1 MSYRDLEGEDPAEVE
16 HAAEVIDAPDPAR
29 IDDNLDDPGQLG
41 GEQGGHQEPVGPAT
55 DRRGRRVALGIAV
68 ALLAAGGWYVYDRQ
82 ANEPQSSPAPVVTA
96 SAAPDPGPAPAPEA
110 SRPTTAPTTLEPP
123 MGVPPPKTGPA
134 ATRAPGGSVVTSALN
149 AVRAFIPAWTLKG
162 TPAQRRAAL
171 TPVTTTRLVG
181 ALADVRAVD
190 LPVITGD
197 PRIESATAAAVV
209 VALPTGDGTG
219 LLTVEPIDGRW
230 LVTGV
235 SLAP

>member
-1 MSYRDLEGEDPAEVE
+1 
-16 HAAEVIDAPDPAR
+16 
-29 IDDNLDDPGQLG
+29 
-41 GEQGGHQEPVGPAT
+41 
-55 DRRGRRVALGIAV
+55 
-68 ALLAAGGWYVYDRQ
+68 
-82 ANEPQSSPAPVVTA
+82 
-96 SAAPDPGPAPAPEA
+96 
-110 SRPTTAPTTLEPP
+110 
-123 MGVPPPKTGPA
+123 MGVPPTKTGPA

-149 AVRAFIPAWTLKG
+149 AVRAFVPAWTMKG

-181 ALADVRAVD
+181 ALVDVRAVD

-197 PRIESATAAAVV
+197 PRIESVTAAAVV